1 MLPSMLDF
9 LCRIDDAVILFMR
22 RFSGPVARV
31 ALFVVYV
38 WFGALKAFGLSPASA
53 MVLTL
58 QHATL
63 PSFIGDHAF
72 MIGFGL
78 FEVLIGILFVIP
90 RAERVAIPLMAA
102 HMIMTAL
109 PLVLLPGMVW
119 TGWFLPT
126 LEGQYIIKNIAL
138 IAVAMG
144 IASRVAPLRG
154 TMIPWR

>member
-1 MLPSMLDF
+1 
-9 LCRIDDAVILFMR
+9 MR
-22 RFSGPVARV
+22 RASGPVSRA
-31 ALFVVYV
+31 ALFVVYG
-38 WFGALKAFGLSPASA
+38 WFGALKVFGLSPASA

-72 MIGFGL
+72 MVGFGL
-78 FEVLIGILFVIP
+78 FEVFIGIAFIIP

-102 HMIMTAL
+102 HMVMTAL
-109 PLVLLPGMVW
+109 PLFVLPHMVW
-119 TGWFLPT
+119 TSWFVPT

-144 IASRVAPLRG
+144 IASRLVPFR
-154 TMIPWR
+154 RS

>member
-1 MLPSMLDF
+1 MFELIS
-9 LCRIDDAVILFMR
+9 RIDDRIIAFTR
-22 RFSGPVARV
+22 RASGPVSRA

-63 PSFIGDHAF
+63 PSSIGDHAF

-78 FEVLIGILFVIP
+78 FEVLIGILFVSP
-90 RAERVAIPLMAA
+90 RAERIAIPLMAA
-102 HMIMTAL
+102 HMVMTAL
-109 PLVLLPGMVW
+109 PLFVLPHMVW
-119 TGWFLPT
+119 TGWLVPT

-144 IASRVAPLRG
+144 IASRLAPLRG
-154 TMIPWR
+154 TMAAWR